1 MLFKNEKNWKAFL
14 SLSDEAALDKVLE
27 RTAIHRPAYK
37 NAEDVK
43 TAQLWCALI
52 EMMKYQERLNKR
64 LARIEKL
71 LDGLFEKERQEKQK
85 LIDSLRKF

>member
-14 SLSDEAALDKVLE
+14 SLSDETILDKILE

-43 TAQLWCALI
+43 VAQLWCALI
-52 EMMKYQERLNKR
+52 ELFKYQERLNKR
-64 LARIEKL
+64 LSRIERL
-71 LDGLFEKERQEKQK
+71 LDGMFEKERQEKEK
-85 LIDSLRKF
+85 LINSLRKF